1 MRFIVF
7 LLVVAISV
15 GGYAANAC
23 AFGQAGGVSSQI
35 RVSGAAAGEI
45 PSCHE
50 GLSQSEKGTPQKA
63 LSKTLGA
70 HMCCAPYLVPVVEVF
85 NISSS
90 VLKVEKPRI
99 DTEKHG
105 EFFYPP
111 FRPPSA

>member
-7 LLVVAISV
+7 LLIVAISV

-23 AFGQAGGVSSQI
+23 AFDQVVKKNVS
-35 RVSGAAAGEI
+35 
-45 PSCHE
+45 SCHE

-63 LSKTLGA
+63 LSKNLSA
-70 HMCCAPYLVPVVEVF
+70 HVCCAPYLVPIIEVF

-90 VLKVEKPRI
+90 VLKVEKPEV
-99 DTEKHG
+99 DAKKHG